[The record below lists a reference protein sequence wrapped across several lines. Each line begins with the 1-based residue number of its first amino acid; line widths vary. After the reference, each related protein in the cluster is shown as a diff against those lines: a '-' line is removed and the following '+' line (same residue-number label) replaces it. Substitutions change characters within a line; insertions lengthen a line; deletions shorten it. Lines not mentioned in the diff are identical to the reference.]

1 MDENT
6 SRNFAQL
13 TGVIAAPPVFSHAS
27 RGETF
32 YTFPMEIARLSGA
45 TDTVNIIVR
54 DELIRGL
61 ELCEAE
67 KISVT
72 GELRSFNN
80 KSGEGA
86 KLVITVFA
94 KELSLCGGEDMNCV
108 RLTGTLCKP
117 PNLRMTPM
125 GRDICDLMLAVNR
138 HYGRSDYLPCICWG
152 ARARDAALWT
162 VGTVV
167 RLEGRI
173 QSRRYIKVTDQGAA
187 EKTAF
192 EVSVTEIGE
201 CVPETV

>member
-13 TGVIAAPPVFSHAS
+13 IGVIAAPPVFSHAS

-54 DELIRGL
+54 DELIRDL

-67 KISVT
+67 KLSVT

-94 KELSLCGGEDMNCV
+94 KELNLCGGDDMN
-108 RLTGTLCKP
+108 R
-117 PNLRMTPM
+117 R
-125 GRDICDLMLAVNR
+125 
-138 HYGRSDYLPCICWG
+138 YGRSDYLPCITWG
-152 ARARDAALWT
+152 LKAREASEWD

-167 RLEGRI
+167 SLEGRI
-173 QSRRYIKVTDQGAA
+173 QSRSYIKIIGGEPV

-192 EVSVTEIGE
+192 EVSVTDISEF
-201 CVPETV
+201 T